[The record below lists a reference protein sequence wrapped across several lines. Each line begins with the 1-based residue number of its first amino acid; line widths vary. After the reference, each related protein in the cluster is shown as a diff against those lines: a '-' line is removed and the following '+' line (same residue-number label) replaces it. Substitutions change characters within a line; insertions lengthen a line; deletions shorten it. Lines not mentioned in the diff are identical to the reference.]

1 MLNTLWERQA
11 TQRNVALLR
20 EPVAAVAGTAAAVL
34 AVTWLAA
41 WMAQRSADRT
51 NLAEV
56 LRLAE

>member
-1 MLNTLWERQA
+1 VL
-11 TQRNVALLR
+11 AL
-20 EPVAAVAGTAAAVL
+20 AGTAAAVL

-56 LRLAE
+56 LRGAE